1 MLKNIF
7 TIIFMISILSLMLFL
22 NYLIYIYINLSGL
35 IIFLIIFL
43 AMVFEVISV
52 KQTN

>member
-35 IIFLIIFL
+35 IIFL